1 MPLWRNIIGYAVR
14 RAASNPEVRARAAD
28 YYQSSIKPRAEA
40 GARRA
45 RDDWHEIAGE
55 VDPRD
60 APARFAGRMVGRW
73 RRRLQGEDEG

>member
-14 RAASNPEVRARAAD
+14 RAASDPQVRARAAD
-28 YYQSSIKPRAEA
+28 YYESVVKPRAQD

-45 RDDWHEIAGE
+45 RDDWREIADE

-60 APARFAGRMVGRW
+60 TPARFAGRMVGRW
-73 RRRLQGEDEG
+73 RKRLQGDEEP